1 MVELKNGSF
10 VHVENVE
17 ELIND
22 IVRVTCGYDVA
33 DKLTEYIEDIKNESY
48 TCEEYQELEA
58 EKDKLKAEKY
68 KLETEKYKLEE
79 ENEILNAEIETYKN
93 GGDPFENQLNE
104 IQYKLLWLSQDV
116 ADLKRISKS
125 KKLEEARVSILQN
138 IEKLNNMIE
147 KMK

>member
-1 MVELKNGSF
+1 MIVELKDGNF
-10 VHVENVE
+10 AYVTNVE

-58 EKDKLKAEKY
+58 
-68 KLETEKYKLEE
+68 EKYKLEE

-138 IEKLNNMIE
+138 IEKIE
-147 KMK
+147 

>member
-1 MVELKNGSF
+1 MIELKDGSF

-33 DKLTEYIEDIKNESY
+33 DKLTKYIEDIKNESY

-58 EKDKLKAEKY
+58 EKD

-93 GGDPFENQLNE
+93 GGDLFEDQLNE